1 MLPFEVAA
9 ALATAVAD
17 LVTTGRY
24 CTLAAWV
31 MMLYDHIVHFDK
43 EVELFWGKPWS
54 AAKCLYFFNRYVSP
68 VFLGIHAM
76 IFLSPHVT
84 DGLCLSWFKFEGY
97 TGTIAIASVEMIL
110 GFRVLALW
118 NRNKWIAAILVFAL
132 LAEVAAMLAILS
144 STYVNMLAVSLP
156 DPSIPYRACIP
167 LNVSPYFFTFW
178 IPPLAY
184 ESLVF
189 ILAAIKGFNTLRYNF
204 SWGDG
209 EFNFRS
215 TGSRLLEVMI
225 RDSLWYFLLIFT
237 CDMVCSLIWL
247 KGPSSLLQAVVG
259 FGLALPSIA
268 GSHLLLNLRDAY
280 YHPAGSV
287 AVTTAQTTG
296 WAMSGNAHGLPNPK
310 GGTTATGSTSYWGKK
325 HKASAFGHSRNIL
338 ASGGRHQVGQLDTQW
353 ALDPEQDDI
362 NTFQA
367 PDGSPNS
374 KLENELYAK
383 DDDETLATGSQ
394 RTRGASTIKTTATR
408 STSNHVDANTSS
420 SRAPAPGDVYAYT
433 TRRLPTGGAPSG
445 GGGSTYDMETGLG
458 ITSPNRRLQRLP
470 PAGEGE
476 EYELQHVPVRT
487 GTTGSSSHAHSNG
500 TSTAF
505 EAYDGPPFPPGGGGN
520 ASNGHYGVRPIGS
533 LGSYE

>member
-1 MLPFEVAA
+1 MSTMLPFEVAA

-31 MMLYDHIVHFDK
+31 MMLYDHIIHFDK

-68 VFLGIHAM
+68 VFLGVHAM

-84 DGLCLSWFKFEGY
+84 DSLCLSWFKFEGY
-97 TGTIAIASVEMIL
+97 TGTISIASVEMIL
-110 GFRVLALW
+110 GFRVFALW
-118 NRNKWIAAILVFAL
+118 NRNKWIAAMLVFAL
-132 LAEVAAMLAILS
+132 LAEVAAMLTILT
-144 STYVNMLAVSLP
+144 STYVNMLAVSAP

-167 LNVSPYFFTFW
+167 LNVSLYFFTFW

-189 ILAAIKGFNTLRYNF
+189 ILAAIKGFNTLRNNF
-204 SWGDG
+204 SSGNG
-209 EFNFRS
+209 EFTIRS

-247 KGPSSLLQAVVG
+247 KGPESLLQAVAG
-259 FGLALPSIA
+259 FGLAMPSIA

-296 WAMSGNAHGLPNPK
+296 WAISGNVHAHGIPTSK
-310 GGTTATGSTSYWGKK
+310 GGTTAPGNSRYWGKK
-325 HKASAFGHSRNIL
+325 HKAGTFGRSRNIL

-362 NTFQA
+362 TTFQA
-367 PDGSPNS
+367 SGGGLNS
-374 KLENELYAK
+374 EMENELYAK
-383 DDDETLATGSQ
+383 DDDETLPTGSQ
-394 RTRGASTIKTTATR
+394 RTRGGSTIKTTATI
-408 STSNHVDANTSS
+408 STLNHVDANNSS
-420 SRAPAPGDVYAYT
+420 ARAPAPGDVYAYT
-433 TRRLPTGGAPSG
+433 TRRLPIGGGPSD
-445 GGGSTYDMETGLG
+445 GGGSTYGMETGIG
-458 ITSPNRRLQRLP
+458 ITSPNRRPQRLP

-476 EYELQHVPVRT
+476 EYELQHVPVRA
-487 GTTGSSSHAHSNG
+487 GTTG
-500 TSTAF
+500 
-505 EAYDGPPFPPGGGGN
+505 
-520 ASNGHYGVRPIGS
+520 
-533 LGSYE
+533 